1 MSAAYKKKAETYK
14 NREPDRNALKV
25 VKELFKRYSSCDIKK
40 NMYSVKNASLA
51 ILKSRFNDIMK
62 DTPDDQTDTWY
73 ENFAKELCCG
83 LFERANT
90 YVRILDKLT
99 KPIVF

>member
-40 NMYSVKNASLA
+40 NMYSVKHAS
-51 ILKSRFNDIMK
+51 
-62 DTPDDQTDTWY
+62 
-73 ENFAKELCCG
+73 
-83 LFERANT
+83 
-90 YVRILDKLT
+90 
-99 KPIVF
+99 